1 MKSLRVESI
10 NIGSPTV
17 WMRITDGPNKRL
29 NRKFR
34 YVLCGYKV
42 DFISCRPRRVGV
54 SLGTRLGAGQKNLKL
69 GPIILVYFPGPTTVH
84 TY

>member
-1 MKSLRVESI
+1 MQIQLLDVKRYVMKSLRVESI

-34 YVLCGYKV
+34 KGL
-42 DFISCRPRRVGV
+42 
-54 SLGTRLGAGQKNLKL
+54 
-69 GPIILVYFPGPTTVH
+69 
-84 TY
+84 